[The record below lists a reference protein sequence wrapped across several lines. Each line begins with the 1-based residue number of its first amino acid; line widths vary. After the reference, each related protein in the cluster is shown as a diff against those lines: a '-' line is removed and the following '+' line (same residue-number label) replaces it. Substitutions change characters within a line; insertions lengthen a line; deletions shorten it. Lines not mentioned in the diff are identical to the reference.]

1 MRSVMVSFS
10 SCLALSLTIQPADR
24 MEVANIALREVKL
37 QQTML
42 GDKPVLET
50 QLVNSHRKLEALGS
64 LCESLVRDSTSIWSI
79 MVAGLD

>member
-1 MRSVMVSFS
+1 
-10 SCLALSLTIQPADR
+10 

-50 QLVNSHRKLEALGS
+50 QLINSHRKLEALGS
-64 LCESLVRDSTSIWSI
+64 LCESLVRVKISFWLI
-79 MVAGLD
+79 MLAEFH